1 MRVWPGK
8 PYPLGATWDR
18 KGVNFALFTENAT
31 SVELLLYETKGS
43 KEPKERIPFKEKTG
57 DIWHAYLP
65 DLLPGQLYAYSVDG
79 PYDPA
84 SGLRFN
90 PHKALIDPYAKAIG
104 GTIDWSDAIFAY
116 RVGNKEAD
124 LLKDERDSGHLLPK
138 CVVIDPSFDWE
149 GDQLL
154 RTPWSE
160 TVIYELHVKGF
171 THRHPEVG
179 REAAGTYAGLA
190 SPAVVRHLKAL
201 GVTAVELMPVH
212 QHVDDKTLV
221 DNGLKNYWGYNTI
234 GFFAPDCR
242 YSSSGVLGQQVTE
255 FKQMVKALHKA
266 GVEVI
271 LDVVYNHTAEGSHL
285 GPTISFRGIDNLAY
299 YRINPENP
307 RYYLDFTGTGN
318 SLNVR
323 HPMVIKLIMDSLRY
337 WVQEMHV
344 DGFRFDLASTL
355 ARELF
360 EVDSLST
367 FFQVIQQDPVI
378 SQVKLIAEP
387 WDVGPGGYQVGNF
400 PHLWAEWN
408 GKYRDTVRSFWRGDE
423 GQLADLA
430 YRLTGS
436 SDLFRGTGRT
446 PFASINF
453 VTCHDGFTLADLV
466 SYAQKHNEANG
477 ENNNDGSDGNFS
489 ANYGAEGPTDDPRIN
504 EIRARQRMNFLLTL
518 LLSQGVPMIRGG
530 DELGMTQ
537 MGNNNA
543 YCQDNEMSWVDWD
556 LSERA
561 KAFLDFVRKAI
572 HIRREH
578 PVFRRRKFFQ
588 GEKVFGHARD
598 LLWLQP
604 NGSEMTGETWAHK
617 GLHCVGAVLLGDAIN
632 EYNERGERI
641 ADDTFALLLNSDS
654 NPVEFTLPRIG
665 DKWAVVLKTSSSQG
679 HEAEARSGEPLRLDG
694 HSALLLRRVS

>member
-8 PYPLGATWDR
+8 PYPLGSTWDR

-31 SVELLLYETKGS
+31 SVELLLYEATGS

-79 PYDPA
+79 PFDPA
-84 SGLRFN
+84 SGRRFN
-90 PHKALIDPYAKAIG
+90 PNKALIDPYAKAIG

-116 RVGNKEAD
+116 RVGADEAD
-124 LLKDERDSGHLLPK
+124 LSKDERDSGPLLPK

-160 TVIYELHVKGF
+160 TIIYELHVKGF
-171 THRHPEVG
+171 TQRHPEVG
-179 REAAGTYAGLA
+179 RDAAGTYAGLA
-190 SPAVVRHLKAL
+190 SPAVVRYIKSL

-221 DNGLKNYWGYNTI
+221 DKGLKNYWGYNTI

-378 SQVKLIAEP
+378 SQAKLIAEP

-408 GKYRDTVRSFWRGDE
+408 GKYRDTVRRFWRGDE

-453 VTCHDGFTLADLV
+453 VTCHDGFTMADLV
-466 SYAQKHNEANG
+466 SYDHKHNEANG
-477 ENNNDGSDGNFS
+477 ESNRDGSDGNFS

-504 EIRARQRMNFLLTL
+504 AIRTRQRMSFVLTL
-518 LLSQGVPMIRGG
+518 LVSQGVPMLRGG
-530 DELGMTQ
+530 DEVGMTQ

-556 LSERA
+556 LSEQA
-561 KAFLDFVRKAI
+561 KAFLEFVRKAI

-604 NGSEMTGETWAHK
+604 NGSEMTGEAWADK
-617 GLHCVGAVLLGDAIN
+617 GLRSVGAVLLGDAIN

-641 ADDTFALLLNSDS
+641 ADDTFTLLLNSDA
-654 NPVEFTLPRIG
+654 NPVEFTLPKIG
-665 DKWAVVLKTSSSQG
+665 DKWAVVLRTSSSLGQDG
-679 HEAEARSGEPLRLDG
+679 EARSGETLRLEG
-694 HSALLLRRVS
+694 RSALLLRRVS